1 MSNEPLRVSNNN
13 NDMHQNFTVEGPG
26 LQVLEK
32 YINRFYKSPNTH
44 THTHTYASYAHT
56 IVGLNVQW

>member
-1 MSNEPLRVSNNN
+1 MSNEPLRVSNN

-44 THTHTYASYAHT
+44 THTHVRVVRIYNSRFKCTM
-56 IVGLNVQW
+56 VK